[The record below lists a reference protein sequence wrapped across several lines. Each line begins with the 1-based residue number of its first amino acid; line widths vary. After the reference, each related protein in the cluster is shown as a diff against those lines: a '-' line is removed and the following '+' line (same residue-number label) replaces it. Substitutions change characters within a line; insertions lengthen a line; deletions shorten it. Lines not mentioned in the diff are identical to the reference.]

1 MTKDTKPAAED
12 VARWESIKQNMLDRA
27 DAIAHL
33 TDLERESLRELGW
46 AAMCIDESL
55 YALRNAKSQKDLNNL
70 FSVNHFGQVIV
81 ANHILVEEN
90 GWGRS
95 ENDDKR
101 QIGNLCA
108 ELAVAIKD
116 DLSESGENLSIT
128 NTKRFGHLRS
138 LIHNFERTKP
148 NKYQMERFAEHGI
161 TWEGEVHEH

>member
-1 MTKDTKPAAED
+1 MTNDTKPSAQD
-12 VARWESIKQNMLDRA
+12 VARWESIKQSMLDRA
-27 DAIAHL
+27 DVIAHL
-33 TDLERESLRELGW
+33 TDLERESLGELGW

-55 YALRNAKSQKDLNNL
+55 YSLREAKSQKDLNNL

-101 QIGNLCA
+101 QIGNLCS
-108 ELAVAIKD
+108 ELAAAIKD
-116 DLSESGENLSIT
+116 DLSEAGENLSIT

-161 TWEGEVHEH
+161 TWEGEVYEH